1 MSDLQK
7 RIRRAMQ
14 PVAQAFDDLGV
25 AYAVV
30 GSVAG
35 LSHGHGRNT
44 TDVDV
49 LAELRV
55 EHVDAIVRVLEG
67 AYYADAPS
75 MKDAIRHQS
84 SFNLFH
90 FETGIKVDVFVSK
103 RTPYDVQVTSRR
115 EMESMSDG
123 APVFWVQTAEDLV
136 LSKLRWFRMTNETSD
151 RQWSDIL
158 AVLKVNCFY
167 IDIAYL
173 ERWAKELRVDDLLVR
188 ALDESGITP

>member
-1 MSDLQK
+1 MNDLQE
-7 RIRRAMQ
+7 RIRRAMK
-14 PVAQAFDDLGV
+14 PVSRIFDELNV

-55 EHVDAIVRVLEG
+55 EHVEPLVRVLEG

-75 MKDAIRHQS
+75 MKDAVWHKS

-90 FETGIKVDVFVSK
+90 FDTGIKIDVFVSK
-103 RTPYDVQVTSRR
+103 QAPYDVQVTSRR
-115 EMESMSDG
+115 EMESMTDG

-136 LSKLRWFRMTNETSD
+136 LSKLR
-151 RQWSDIL
+151 
-158 AVLKVNCFY
+158 CF
-167 IDIAYL
+167 
-173 ERWAKELRVDDLLVR
+173 V
-188 ALDESGITP
+188 